1 MIVGGLFAKLP
12 DTQQQF
18 VLEWASIFHFGGVE
32 YRPGHSWLQATYDG
46 RPIVAFLPEH
56 SVFRYNGRLYALL
69 HLYPTA
75 RRDEYGLPTISI
87 PEGYKPEATV
97 VALDSPKL
105 QSVTALWLSYR
116 LQRGHSTMYRFS
128 PLL

>member
-1 MIVGGLFAKLP
+1 MLEVMAGLVDNDARQGSRKSRITARTPWQLGVALLTLLGAAALP
-12 DTQQQF
+12 ARSL
-18 VLEWASIFHFGGVE
+18 VL
-32 YRPGHSWLQATYDG
+32 
-46 RPIVAFLPEH
+46 H